1 MERFMKN
8 RKIQPAAVS
17 GGAGAAVITAPS
29 NWQETDAWLDGIDFK
44 DDDFEFQHKDGFR
57 HVDHVF
63 AGRSYWADAFAR
75 FKANRGAVFGF
86 ICICVLVF
94 FAIVGPYMNEYT
106 YDQQNI
112 LLQNMAPRVQ
122 GLENLGI
129 FDGSENMK
137 TSTGMREIN
146 NYTTP
151 GNDNLY
157 FWFGTDSLGRDIWTR
172 TWTGTRISLYV
183 AAVAVIC
190 DLLIGV
196 TYGLISG
203 YFGGRVDMI
212 MQRIVEVLN
221 SIPYLV
227 TVTLLLLILKPGL
240 MTITLALVITGW
252 IGMSRIARAEI
263 LKIKEREYIL
273 ASRTLGAKNFWIIFR
288 EALPNMIGPL
298 ITQTMFSIPHAIFTE
313 AFLAFIGLGVPEPMA
328 SLGSMISSGYRNF
341 TTHPYM
347 IVAPIIVMGLLML
360 SFTLFADGLRDAL
373 DPKMKEM

>member
-1 MERFMKN
+1 MKN

>member
-1 MERFMKN
+1 MEHFMKN

-94 FAIVGPYMNEYT
+94 FAIVGPYMNDYT

-137 TSTGMREIN
+137 TSTGTREIN

-151 GNDNLY
+151 GNENLY

>member
-1 MERFMKN
+1 MKN

-94 FAIVGPYMNEYT
+94 FAIVGPYMNDYT

-137 TSTGMREIN
+137 TSTGTREIN

-151 GNDNLY
+151 GNENLY

>member
-1 MERFMKN
+1 MKN

-273 ASRTLGAKNFWIIFR
+273 ASRTLGAKNIWIIFR

>member
-1 MERFMKN
+1 MEHFMKN

-17 GGAGAAVITAPS
+17 GDAGAAVITAPS

-94 FAIVGPYMNEYT
+94 FAIVGPYMNDYT

-137 TSTGMREIN
+137 TSTGTREIN

-151 GNDNLY
+151 GNENLY

-273 ASRTLGAKNFWIIFR
+273 ASRTLGEKNLWIIFR

>member
-1 MERFMKN
+1 MKN

-17 GGAGAAVITAPS
+17 GDAGAAVITAPS

-94 FAIVGPYMNEYT
+94 FAIVGPYMNDYT

-137 TSTGMREIN
+137 TSTGTREIN

-151 GNDNLY
+151 GNENLY

>member
-1 MERFMKN
+1 MKN

-17 GGAGAAVITAPS
+17 GDAGAAVITAPS

-94 FAIVGPYMNEYT
+94 FAIVGPYMNDYT

-137 TSTGMREIN
+137 TSTGTREIN

-151 GNDNLY
+151 GNENLY

-183 AAVAVIC
+183 AVVAVIC

>member
-1 MERFMKN
+1 MKN

-17 GGAGAAVITAPS
+17 GDAGAAVITAPS

-94 FAIVGPYMNEYT
+94 FAIVGPYMNDYT

-137 TSTGMREIN
+137 TSTGTREIN

-151 GNDNLY
+151 GNENLY

-273 ASRTLGAKNFWIIFR
+273 ASRTLGEKNLWIIFR

>member
-1 MERFMKN
+1 MEHFMKN

-17 GGAGAAVITAPS
+17 GDAGAAVITAPS

-94 FAIVGPYMNEYT
+94 FAIVGPYMNDYT

-137 TSTGMREIN
+137 TSTGTREIN

-151 GNDNLY
+151 GNENLY

>member
-1 MERFMKN
+1 MEHFMKN

-17 GGAGAAVITAPS
+17 GDAGAAVITAPS

-94 FAIVGPYMNEYT
+94 FAIVGPYMNDYT

-137 TSTGMREIN
+137 TSTGTREIN

-151 GNDNLY
+151 GNENLY

-183 AAVAVIC
+183 AVVAVIC